1 MTSIMQEMY
10 VGLDVHKNFIQGCV
24 LDKEGK
30 VILEQKLRN
39 EPHSMD
45 LFLSNITQDS
55 KIALESCSCWQ
66 YVYDY
71 LYDAGYKELVLAN
84 PSRVRLIATSR
95 KKTDKHDAKVLAD
108 LLRMNMLPESYAP
121 PLDVRYERQITRHRL
136 SLVRLRADVKRK
148 VNALLLRHGYQHEYS
163 DLFGKVGMQ
172 QLYSLDLPMCDRFE
186 LDNYLK
192 TIDFFTEKINSTQDR
207 VEDFVKYNPQAR
219 LLMSIKGIDYYSAL
233 MISAEIG
240 DVRRFNSAKK
250 IISYAGLNPSISQ
263 SGDKC
268 YVGHISKQGN
278 NNLRWI
284 LVECANIAVMHD
296 SNLALFYNRI
306 KKRKNHKVAV
316 VATARKLLAIIYAML
331 MNNRNY
337 IPQRKCKA
345 S

>member
-1 MTSIMQEMY
+1 MTSNMQQMY
-10 VGLDVHKNFIQGCV
+10 VGLDVHKNFIQGCI

-30 VILEQKLRN
+30 VILEQKFKN

-45 LFLSNITQDS
+45 LFLSNIQQDS
-55 KIALESCSCWQ
+55 KVALESCSCWQ

-71 LYDAGYKELVLAN
+71 LSDAGYKNLVLAN

-121 PLDVRYERQITRHRL
+121 PLETRYERQITRHRL

-163 DLFGKVGMQ
+163 DLFGKAGME

-192 TIDFFTEKINSTQDR
+192 TIDFLTEKINNTQDR

-240 DVRRFNSAKK
+240 DARRFNSAKK

-284 LVECANIAVMHD
+284 LVECANIAIMHD
-296 SNLALFYNRI
+296 SRFALFYHRI
-306 KKRKNHKVAV
+306 KKRKNHKVAII
-316 VATARKLLAIIYAML
+316 ATARKLLTIIYAML

-337 IPQRKCKA
+337 VPQKKCKA